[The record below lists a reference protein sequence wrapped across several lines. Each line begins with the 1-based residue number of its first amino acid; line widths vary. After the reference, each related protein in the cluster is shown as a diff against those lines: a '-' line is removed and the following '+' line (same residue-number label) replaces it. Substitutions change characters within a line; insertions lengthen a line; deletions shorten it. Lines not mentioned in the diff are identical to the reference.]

1 MVSIGARKKNSLLDF
16 SVTRL
21 VAIISALSLLAL
33 GLQASSL
40 IRSSEHDI
48 LIHSVENSVKDAS
61 SGAAAQQTESN
72 RIGGNNRNDEGSS
85 DTMSE
90 GEKEKW
96 KHKMEAWVYEPK
108 NVNYFWN
115 KMGDRPFQR
124 EFYSRLGKGNFNRIL
139 DVGARSYNKLCKD
152 LINSTLVEYFQME
165 PNLPPDP
172 TELKNDGMLECYMNE
187 VREKYPDQG
196 SRFDLVIDFGVF
208 GWKPIQTDFDDAKVK
223 GYVDSVIWLLREKGC
238 WVLKTDKGWVPNEQ
252 EFFDKHILPY
262 FDMTDFD
269 NHAYESGHSIK
280 GGNFKFYFFYKK

>member
-1 MVSIGARKKNSLLDF
+1 MVSIGARKKNSSLGFCTTRGVVIVSAFALL
-16 SVTRL
+16 V
-21 VAIISALSLLAL
+21 L

-48 LIHSVENSVKDAS
+48 LQNSSENPMNATSSGVAVQTETNQIETNKRIVDVHSKGMSVED
-61 SGAAAQQTESN
+61 
-72 RIGGNNRNDEGSS
+72 
-85 DTMSE
+85 
-90 GEKEKW
+90 KEKW
-96 KHKMEAWVYEPK
+96 KQKMEAWVYEPK
-108 NVNYFWN
+108 NVNYFWK

-152 LINSTLVEYFQME
+152 LINSTSVEYFQME

-172 TELKNDGMLECYMNE
+172 SDLKNDGLFECYMNE

-196 SRFDLVIDFGVF
+196 SSFDLVIDFGVF
-208 GWKPIQTDFDDAKVK
+208 GWKLIQNEFDDAKVK
-223 GYVDSVIWLLREKGC
+223 GYVKSVAWLLRDGGC

-262 FDMTDFD
+262 FDMKDFD
-269 NHAYESGHSIK
+269 DHAYESGHSIK